1 MSLSECLFCGIS
13 RLDRKKTRKQ
23 HKWHEIHSEYI
34 REFKE
39 ALSVAERN
47 GWGRIAPHNHLAH
60 DNYVRWLR
68 EHSRLFLCPPAFQE
82 GILEEPVD
90 VEALVENAYNKE
102 VREGNRIGLAGQVH
116 FAVCVP
122 CCFYL
127 LPLVCLS
134 FNLLPNTSVCV
145 HMQRNQ
151 FINYADEGTRILD
164 DTPEGEEGESALRK
178 FLKVSTNEINN
189 VCLPPFWGVDKELI
203 WTLL

>member
-23 HKWHEIHSEYI
+23 HKWHQIHSGYI
-34 REFKE
+34 SQFKE
-39 ALSVAERN
+39 AVSVAEQT
-47 GWGRIAPHNHLAH
+47 GWGRVAPHNHLAH

-122 CCFYL
+122 CCVFFLYHLFAYL
-127 LPLVCLS
+127 LSCCLT
-134 FNLLPNTSVCV
+134 LLFCV
-145 HMQRNQ
+145 HMQRNEFQ
-151 FINYADEGTRILD
+151 NYADEGTRILD

-178 FLKVSTNEINN
+178 FLKVSSNEINMS
-189 VCLPPFWGVDKELI
+189 VCHHLGVWI
-203 WTLL
+203 RN